1 MVRRHCLSS
10 GKPCRGLHGRGLSW
24 GPCLPPR
31 GFSYSIGSVHVDAGA
46 GHGVAEQRS
55 FPYRKLFRKKIPT
68 NRDHERERQKE
79 QEGDEKAAIL
89 ERKGGFFRPHIRA
102 RRGGRVGLQ
111 NTRRTLWR

>member
-46 GHGVAEQRS
+46 GHGVAEQPS
-55 FPYRKLFRKKIPT
+55 EFSLQKTFQEKNSHKPGP
-68 NRDHERERQKE
+68 REGTT
-79 QEGDEKAAIL
+79 EGT
-89 ERKGGFFRPHIRA
+89 
-102 RRGGRVGLQ
+102 GR
-111 NTRRTLWR
+111 